1 MHSTGQ
7 DSEDVSSGS
16 RGGAGRVYFDSPG
29 ALESAFAGNLTG
41 NLAAAEYSLGVKF
54 AARESW
60 ASSVEDTPDK
70 RGDGFLRELRRL
82 QKERGRSL
90 DQSEFDLALDAWRE
104 GREQDLGTYFA
115 ERVTVGPGK
124 KDVSARS
131 PNQLAYLRAIRSKD
145 LVFGVG
151 PAGTGKTYLAM
162 AMAVSL
168 LVSGKYNRIVLTRP
182 AVEAGENLG
191 FLPGTLQEKIN
202 PYLRPLHDAL
212 HEMMD
217 YAAAEELMSR
227 GVIEVAPLAFMRGRT
242 LNHAFVILDEA
253 QNASNEQMFMFLTRL
268 GFHSKCVVCG
278 DPSQADVPHGKSGLP
293 HALDC
298 LSGIDGVQVCRFDT
312 RDVVRHPLVEKII
325 RAYETSCK

>member
-124 KDVSARS
+124 
-131 PNQLAYLRAIRSKD
+131 
-145 LVFGVG
+145 
-151 PAGTGKTYLAM
+151 
-162 AMAVSL
+162 
-168 LVSGKYNRIVLTRP
+168 
-182 AVEAGENLG
+182 
-191 FLPGTLQEKIN
+191 
-202 PYLRPLHDAL
+202 
-212 HEMMD
+212 
-217 YAAAEELMSR
+217 
-227 GVIEVAPLAFMRGRT
+227 
-242 LNHAFVILDEA
+242 
-253 QNASNEQMFMFLTRL
+253 
-268 GFHSKCVVCG
+268 
-278 DPSQADVPHGKSGLP
+278 
-293 HALDC
+293 
-298 LSGIDGVQVCRFDT
+298 
-312 RDVVRHPLVEKII
+312 
-325 RAYETSCK
+325 